1 MRHFRSLVGKELE
14 GYFGSPMA
22 LIFLGIFLVVTLYA
36 FFWIEAFFASRLA
49 EIRGLFHW
57 MPILLIFLISA
68 LTMRQWSEEQRSG
81 TLETLLTL
89 PVAIPTLVLAKF
101 VAVLL
106 MVALAI
112 ALTLPLPITVSTL
125 GNLDWGPVLAGYLA
139 TLLLSATYIS
149 IGLFASSRTDN
160 QIVALMLTVIL
171 GGLLYFAGTSVAT
184 EFVSSDL
191 AALLKAVGTDS
202 RFQSIQRGVL
212 DLRDLIYY
220 LSLTGIFLAL
230 NVLSIKAI
238 RWSRGHDRIRQREFV
253 FSTLIILNLVA
264 TNAWLHPLRT
274 LRVDVTQQR
283 EYSLSPTTKELLA
296 NLTEPVTIQGYFSEN
311 THPLLAP
318 VVPGIADML
327 AEYDIAGGQL
337 VNTKILDPTTD
348 PEIELDAT
356 QTYGIQPIPFQ
367 VAERYETAVRSSY
380 FHLLIRHADQHVV
393 LSVDELVDVVNA
405 RDGSTQI
412 QLDTLEYDL
421 TRAIKQVVY
430 GFQSVEAVL
439 DALNEPAKLFFLV
452 TEATLPE
459 QAVADMQVVVDT
471 GTELVE
477 SAEGQFLFEVIN
489 PDTGQSR
496 FTRDILISSY
506 GLQPYPPSINNAQ
519 DYYFHLILEFENEL
533 HLIFPQ
539 GEISRTS
546 VREAIDS
553 TVQRSTPGF
562 LRTIGVWLPQIE
574 PTQNFMGQVQ
584 EPLTSWNRAVGIL
597 TSEFQVEF
605 VDLESGQIG
614 DHIDALV
621 VVAPQRLTDN
631 SLFAVDQYLMR
642 GGSVI
647 VAATHF
653 MIAPDMLT
661 GALSLQPTFG
671 TLSPVLDHY
680 GVTLEPSL
688 VMDLQ
693 NTAFPVSVPR
703 QVGNLTVDEYQAV
716 DYPFFIHI
724 LEDAMAK
731 GNPVLTNLA
740 AVTLSYASPVVLNEE
755 MNADRQTEILLS
767 SSPDA
772 WALTEIDIQEDF
784 ETYPEFGF
792 AIPPEDE
799 RKVFPLAVSIQGQFE
814 SYFKGRPSPFL
825 QEGEEAPAEG
835 DLDEPSLNVI
845 EQSPDDTRLVVVGS
859 AEFLDDFI
867 LSLMGVLAPEQVQ
880 SNALL
885 LQNLVDWTLEDAE
898 LLAIRARG
906 DTIRILKPLT
916 QQEQITIE
924 VLNYVLALLALVAVT
939 GIWRWRST
947 HQKPLVVEDAERIS
961 L

>member
-49 EIRGLFHW
+49 EIRGLFRW

-89 PVAIPTLVLAKF
+89 PVGIPTLVVAKF
-101 VAVLL
+101 VAVFL

-160 QIVALMLTVIL
+160 QIVALMLTIIL
-171 GGLLYFAGTSVAT
+171 GGLLYFAGTSAAT

-191 AALLKAVGTDS
+191 AVLLKAIGTDS

-212 DLRDLIYY
+212 DLRDLTYY
-220 LSLTGIFLAL
+220 LSLTGIFLTL
-230 NVLSIKAI
+230 NVLSIQAI
-238 RWSRGHDRIRQREFV
+238 RWSRGHDRIRQREYV

-264 TNAWLHPLRT
+264 ANAWLYPLRT
-274 LRVDVTQQR
+274 LRVDVTQQQ

-296 NLTEPVTIQGYFSEN
+296 NLTEPVTIQGYFSES

-318 VVPGIADML
+318 VVPGIVDML
-327 AEYDIAGGQL
+327 AEYDIAGGAL
-337 VNTKILDPTTD
+337 VETRILDPTTD

-380 FHLLIRHADQHVV
+380 FHLLVRHADQHVV
-393 LSVDELVDVVNA
+393 LSVDELVDIVNA

-421 TRAIKQVVY
+421 TRAIKQVVF

-439 DALNEPAKLFFLV
+439 DALDEPVILYFLV
-452 TEATLPE
+452 TEETLPA
-459 QAVADMQVVVDT
+459 QAVTDMQIVVDA
-471 GTELVE
+471 GTELVDSSNE
-477 SAEGQFLFEVIN
+477 QFLFEVVN
-489 PDTGQSR
+489 PDVGDSP
-496 FTRDILISSY
+496 FTREILINSY

-519 DYYFHLILEFENEL
+519 DYYFHLILEFGGEL

-553 TVQRSTPGF
+553 TIQRSTPGF
-562 LRTIGVWLPQIE
+562 LRTIGVWIPEIE
-574 PTQNFMGQVQ
+574 PTQNFLGQVQ
-584 EPLTSWNRAVGIL
+584 EPLTSWNRAL
-597 TSEFQVEF
+597 DTLSAEFQMEF
-605 VDLESGQIG
+605 ADLEAGQIPE
-614 DHIDALV
+614 HIDALV
-621 VVAPQRLTDN
+621 VIAPQMLTDLG
-631 SLFAVDQYLMR
+631 LFAVDQFLMR
-642 GGSVI
+642 GGAVI

-661 GALSLQPTFG
+661 GALSLQPTYA
-671 TLSPVLDHY
+671 TMNPMLEHY
-680 GVTLEPSL
+680 GVTLDPTL
-688 VMDLQ
+688 IMDLQ
-693 NTAFPVSVPR
+693 NTPFPVSVPR
-703 QVGNLTVDEYQAV
+703 QVGNLTVDEYQAL
-716 DYPFFIHI
+716 DYPFFIHV

-740 AVTLSYASPVVLNEE
+740 AVTLNFASPVLLDEE
-755 MNADRQTEILLS
+755 KNAERQTEVLLTT
-767 SSPDA
+767 SPDA
-772 WALTEIDIQEDF
+772 WTLTEMNIQEDF
-784 ETYPEFGF
+784 ETYPDFGF
-792 AIPPEDE
+792 AIPPVEE
-799 RKVFPLAVSIQGQFE
+799 RGVFPLAVSVQGQFD
-814 SYFKGRPSPFL
+814 SFFADRPSPFL
-825 QEGEEAPAEG
+825 DEGEDAPAEG
-835 DLDEPSLNVI
+835 EAAQPDLNVVAR
-845 EQSPDDTRLVVVGS
+845 SPDDTRLVVLGS

-867 LSLMGVLAPEQVQ
+867 LNLMGVLAPDQVQ
-880 SNALL
+880 ANALL

-906 DTIRILKPLT
+906 DTVRILRPLDS
-916 QQEQITIE
+916 QEQITLE
-924 VLNYVLALLALVAVT
+924 VLNYVLALLALAVVAGV
-939 GIWRWRST
+939 WRWRST
-947 HQKPLVVEDAERIS
+947 HQKPLTEVIPD
-961 L
+961 

>member
-49 EIRGLFHW
+49 EIRGLFQW

-89 PVAIPTLVLAKF
+89 PVGIPTLVAGKF
-101 VAVLL
+101 VAVFI
-106 MVALAI
+106 MVGLAI
-112 ALTLPLPITVSTL
+112 TLTLPLPITVSTL
-125 GNLDWGPVLAGYLA
+125 GNLDWGPVIAGYLA

-171 GGLLYFAGTSVAT
+171 GGLLYFAGTSTAT
-184 EFVSSDL
+184 EFVSSEW
-191 AALLKAVGTDS
+191 AALLKAIGTDS
-202 RFQSIQRGVL
+202 RFQSIQRGVI
-212 DLRDLIYY
+212 DIRDLVYY
-220 LSLTGIFLAL
+220 VSMTGIFLTL
-230 NVLSIKAI
+230 NVLSIQSM
-238 RWSRGHDRIRQREFV
+238 RWSRGHSHIRQREYI
-253 FSTLIILNLVA
+253 FSGLIILNLVA
-264 TNAWLHPLRT
+264 GNAWLYPLRT
-274 LRVDVTQQR
+274 LRLDVTQQR
-283 EYSLSPTTKELLA
+283 EYSLSPTTVDLLT

-337 VNTKILDPTTD
+337 VETRILDPTTD

-367 VAERYETAVRSSY
+367 VSERYETAVRSSY

-439 DALNEPAKLFFLV
+439 EALNEPVKLSYVV
-452 TEATLPE
+452 TEDTLPE
-459 QAVADMQVVVDT
+459 QAVADMQVVLDT
-471 GTELVE
+471 GTELVDNTD
-477 SAEGQFLFEVIN
+477 GQFLFEVVN
-489 PDTGQSR
+489 PDEGESS
-496 FTRDILISSY
+496 FTREILINSY

-519 DYYFHLILEFENEL
+519 DYYFHLILDFAGEL

-539 GEISRTS
+539 GDITRTS

-553 TVQRSTPGF
+553 TIRRNTPGF
-562 LRTIGVWLPQIE
+562 LRTIGVWVPQLE
-574 PTQNFMGQVQ
+574 PTQNFMGQFQ
-584 EPLTSWNRAVGIL
+584 EPLTSWNQAIDTL
-597 TSEFQVEF
+597 AAEFQLEF
-605 VDLESGQIG
+605 TDLESGQIP

-621 VVAPQRLTDN
+621 LIAPQMLTDN
-631 SLFAVDQYLMR
+631 GLFAVDQFLMR
-642 GGSVI
+642 GGAAV
-647 VAATHF
+647 VAATNF
-653 MIAPDMLT
+653 MIAPDMLS
-661 GALSLQPTFG
+661 GALSLQPTHSN
-671 TLSPVLDHY
+671 LNPMLEHY
-680 GVTLEPSL
+680 GITLEQSL

-693 NTAFPVSVPR
+693 NTPFPVSVPR

-724 LEDAMAK
+724 LKDAMSK
-731 GNPVLTNLA
+731 TNPVLTNLA
-740 AVTLSYASPVVLNEE
+740 AVTLNFASPVLLDEVKNS
-755 MNADRQTEILLS
+755 DRQTEILLS
-767 SSPDA
+767 TSPNA
-772 WALTEIDIQEDF
+772 WTLSEINIEEDF
-784 ETYPEFGF
+784 ETYPDYGF
-792 AIPPEDE
+792 AVPPEEE
-799 RKVFPLAVSIQGQFE
+799 RGVFPLAVSVQGQIDSF
-814 SYFKGRPSPFL
+814 FAGKPSPFL
-825 QEGEEAPAEG
+825 KEGEDPPAENE
-835 DLDEPSLNVI
+835 LTQPALNVI
-845 EQSPDDTRLVVVGS
+845 EKSPVDTRLVVLGS

-867 LSLMGVLAPEQVQ
+867 LSLMGVLAPDQVQ
-880 SNALL
+880 SNAWL
-885 LQNLVDWTLEDAE
+885 LQNLVDWSLEDAE

-916 QQEQITIE
+916 KQEQISVE
-924 VLNYVLALLALVAVT
+924 VLNYVLALLALVIVAGV
-939 GIWRWRST
+939 WRWSST
-947 HQKPLVVEDAERIS
+947 HQKPLMEQLPKAS
-961 L
+961 T

>member
-49 EIRGLFHW
+49 EIRGLFRW

-89 PVAIPTLVLAKF
+89 PVSIPTLVAAKF
-101 VAVLL
+101 VAVFL
-106 MVALAI
+106 MVTLAI

-191 AALLKAVGTDS
+191 AALLKAIGTDS

-212 DLRDLIYY
+212 DLRDLTYY
-220 LSLTGIFLAL
+220 LSLTGIFLTL
-230 NVLSIKAI
+230 NVLSIQAI
-238 RWSRGHDRIRQREFV
+238 RWSRGHDRIRQREYV
-253 FSTLIILNLVA
+253 FSALIILNLVA
-264 TNAWLHPLRT
+264 ANAWLYPLRT

-327 AEYDIAGGQL
+327 AEYDIAGGAL
-337 VNTKILDPTTD
+337 VETRILDPTTD

-380 FHLLIRHADQHVV
+380 FHLLVRHADQHVV

-405 RDGSTQI
+405 RDGSTQV

-421 TRAIKQVVY
+421 TRAIKQVVF
-430 GFQSVEAVL
+430 GFQSVESVL
-439 DALNEPAKLFFLV
+439 DALDEPVKLYFLV
-452 TEATLPE
+452 TEGTLPA
-459 QAVADMQVVVDT
+459 QAVTDMQIVIDA
-471 GTELVE
+471 GTELIE
-477 SAEGQFLFEVIN
+477 SSDGQFLFEVVN
-489 PDTGQSR
+489 PDVGDSP
-496 FTRDILISSY
+496 FTRETLVNAY

-519 DYYFHLILEFENEL
+519 DYYFHLILEFEGEL

-553 TVQRSTPGF
+553 TIQRSTPGF
-562 LRTIGVWLPQIE
+562 LRTIGVWVPEIA
-574 PTQNFMGQVQ
+574 PTQNFLGQVQ
-584 EPLTSWNRAVGIL
+584 EPLTSWNRAL
-597 TSEFQVEF
+597 DTLSAEFQVEF
-605 VDLESGQIG
+605 MDLESGQIPE
-614 DHIDALV
+614 HIDALV
-621 VVAPQRLTDN
+621 VIAPQMLTDLG
-631 SLFAVDQYLMR
+631 LFAVDQFLMR

-661 GALSLQPTFG
+661 GALSLQPTYD
-671 TLSPVLDHY
+671 TMNPMLAHY
-680 GVTLEPSL
+680 GATLDPTL

-693 NTAFPVSVPR
+693 NTPFPVSVPR

-716 DYPFFIHI
+716 DYPFFIHV
-724 LEDAMAK
+724 LEDAMAQ

-740 AVTLSYASPVVLNEE
+740 AVTLNFASPVLLDEE
-755 MNADRQTEILLS
+755 KNAERQTEVLLTT
-767 SSPDA
+767 SPDA
-772 WALTEIDIQEDF
+772 WTLAEMSIQEDF
-784 ETYPEFGF
+784 ETYPDFGF
-792 AIPPEDE
+792 AIPPVEE
-799 RKVFPLAVSIQGQFE
+799 RDVFPLAVSIQGQFD
-814 SYFKGRPSPFL
+814 SFFTGRPSPF
-825 QEGEEAPAEG
+825 QDEGEDAPTEG
-835 DLDEPSLNVI
+835 AAAQPDLNVI
-845 EQSPDDTRLVVVGS
+845 ERSPDDTRLVVLGS

-867 LSLMGVLAPEQVQ
+867 LNLMGVLAPDQVQ
-880 SNALL
+880 ANALL

-906 DTIRILKPLT
+906 DTVRILKPLDP
-916 QQEQITIE
+916 QEQVALE
-924 VLNYVLALLALVAVT
+924 VLNYVLALLALAVVAGV
-939 GIWRWRST
+939 WRWRST
-947 HQKPLVVEDAERIS
+947 HQKPLTEVIPD
-961 L
+961 

>member
-36 FFWIEAFFASRLA
+36 FFWIETFFASRLA
-49 EIRGLFHW
+49 EIRGLFRW

-89 PVAIPTLVLAKF
+89 PVGIPTLVAAKF
-101 VAVLL
+101 VAVFL

-139 TLLLSATYIS
+139 TLLLSATYIA

-191 AALLKAVGTDS
+191 ATLLKAIGTDS

-212 DLRDLIYY
+212 DLRDLVYY

-230 NVLSIKAI
+230 NVLSIQAI
-238 RWSRGHDRIRQREFV
+238 RWSQGHDRIRQREYV
-253 FSTLIILNLVA
+253 FSALIILNLVA
-264 TNAWLHPLRT
+264 ANVWLYPLRT
-274 LRVDVTQQR
+274 LRLDVTQQQ

-296 NLTEPVTIQGYFSEN
+296 NLTEPVTIQGYFSES

-327 AEYDIAGGQL
+327 AEYDIAGGPL
-337 VNTKILDPTTD
+337 VQTRILDPTTD

-393 LSVDELVDVVNA
+393 LSVDELVDIVNA

-421 TRAIKQVVY
+421 TRAIKQVVF

-439 DALNEPAKLFFLV
+439 DALDMPVKLYFLV

-459 QAVADMQVVVDT
+459 QAVTDMQVVIDT
-471 GTELVE
+471 GTELMDN
-477 SAEGQFLFEVIN
+477 ADGQFLFEVVN
-489 PDTGQSR
+489 PDVGDSP
-496 FTRDILISSY
+496 FTREILINSY
-506 GLQPYPPSINNAQ
+506 GLPPYPPSINNAQ
-519 DYYFHLILEFENEL
+519 DYYFHLILEFEDDL

-539 GEISRTS
+539 GDISRTS

-553 TVQRSTPGF
+553 TIQRSTPGF
-562 LRTIGVWLPQIE
+562 LRTIGVWVPEIG
-574 PTQNFMGQVQ
+574 PTQDFLGQMQ
-584 EPLTSWNRAVGIL
+584 EPLTSWNRVIDTLNA
-597 TSEFQVEF
+597 EFQVEF
-605 VDLESGQIG
+605 TDLETGQVP
-614 DHIDALV
+614 DYIDALV
-621 VVAPQRLTDN
+621 VIAPQMLTDFG
-631 SLFAVDQYLMR
+631 LFAVDQFLMR

-661 GALSLQPTFG
+661 GALSLQPTYG
-671 TLSPVLDHY
+671 TLTPMLEHH
-680 GVTLEPSL
+680 GVTLAPTL

-693 NTAFPVSVPR
+693 NTPFPVSVPR
-703 QVGNLTVDEYQAV
+703 QVGNLTVDEYQAL

-724 LEDAMAK
+724 LTEAMAQ

-740 AVTLSYASPVVLNEE
+740 AVTLNFASPVLLDAKK
-755 MNADRQTEILLS
+755 NAERQTEILLTA
-767 SSPDA
+767 SPDA
-772 WALTEIDIQEDF
+772 WTLDEPNIQEDF
-784 ETYPEFGF
+784 ETYPDFGF
-792 AIPPEDE
+792 PVPPVEE
-799 RKVFPLAVSIQGQFE
+799 REAVPLAVSVQGRFD
-814 SYFKGRPSPFL
+814 SFFTGRPSPFL
-825 QEGEEAPAEG
+825 NEEGEATEEEAAQP
-835 DLDEPSLNVI
+835 DLNVI
-845 EQSPDDTRLVVVGS
+845 EKSPDDTRLVVLGS

-867 LSLMGVLAPEQVQ
+867 LNLMGVLAPDQVQ
-880 SNALL
+880 ANVLL
-885 LQNLVDWTLEDAE
+885 LQNLIDWTLEDAD

-906 DTIRILKPLT
+906 DTVRILRPLDP
-916 QQEQITIE
+916 QEQITIE
-924 VLNYVLALLALVAVT
+924 VLNYVLALLALVVVT

-947 HQKPLVVEDAERIS
+947 HQRPLTEAVRE
-961 L
+961 

>member
-89 PVAIPTLVLAKF
+89 PVGIPTLVAAKF
-101 VAVLL
+101 GAVFL

-171 GGLLYFAGTSVAT
+171 GGLLYFAGTGVAT
-184 EFVSSDL
+184 EFVSADL
-191 AALLKAVGTDS
+191 AVLLKAIGTDS

-220 LSLTGIFLAL
+220 LSLTGIFLTL
-230 NVLSIKAI
+230 NVLSIQAL
-238 RWSRGHDRIRQREFV
+238 RWSCGHDRVRQREYV
-253 FSTLIILNLVA
+253 FAALIVLNLVA
-264 TNAWLHPLRT
+264 ANVWLYPLRT
-274 LRVDVTQQR
+274 LRIDVTQQQ
-283 EYSLSPTTKELLA
+283 EYSLSPTTKALLA

-327 AEYDIAGGQL
+327 AEYDIAGGPL
-337 VNTKILDPTTD
+337 VQTRILDPTTD

-380 FHLLIRHADQHVV
+380 FHLLVRHADQHVI
-393 LSVDELVDVVNA
+393 LSVDELVDVVSA
-405 RDGSTQI
+405 RDGSTQV

-421 TRAIKQVVY
+421 TRAIKQVVF

-439 DALNEPAKLFFLV
+439 EALDEPVKLHFLV

-459 QAVADMQVVVDT
+459 QAVTDMQVVVDT
-471 GTELVE
+471 GTELVD
-477 SAEGQFLFEVIN
+477 SSDGQFLFEVIN
-489 PDTGQSR
+489 PDVGDSP
-496 FTRDILISSY
+496 FTREILINSY
-506 GLQPYPPSINNAQ
+506 GLQPYPPSINNAA
-519 DYYFHLILEFENEL
+519 DYYFHLILEFADEL

-553 TVQRSTPGF
+553 TIQRSTPGF
-562 LRTIGVWLPQIE
+562 LRTIGVWIPQIE
-574 PTQNFMGQVQ
+574 PTQNFLGQVQ
-584 EPLTSWNRAVGIL
+584 EPLTSWNRALDTL
-597 TSEFQVEF
+597 TAEFQVEF
-605 VDLESGQIG
+605 VDLEAGQIP

-621 VVAPQRLTDN
+621 VIAPQMLTDF
-631 SLFAVDQYLMR
+631 SLFAVDQFLMR

-653 MIAPDMLT
+653 MIAPDMMT
-661 GALSLQPTFG
+661 GALSLRPTQA
-671 TLSPVLDHY
+671 TMNPMLEHY
-680 GVTLEPSL
+680 GITLEPTL

-693 NTAFPVSVPR
+693 NTPFPVSVPR

-716 DYPFFIHI
+716 DYPFFVHI

-740 AVTLSYASPVVLNEE
+740 AVTLNYTSPVLLDEE
-755 MNADRQTEILLS
+755 KNAARQTEVLLTT
-767 SSPDA
+767 SPDA
-772 WALTEIDIQEDF
+772 WALPELDIQEDF
-784 ETYPEFGF
+784 ETYPDFGF
-792 AIPPEDE
+792 AVPPVADRE
-799 RKVFPLAVSIQGQFE
+799 VLPLAVSVQGRFG
-814 SYFKGRPSPFL
+814 SFFTGRPSPFL
-825 QEGEEAPAEG
+825 NEEETPPTAEA
-835 DLDEPSLNVI
+835 LDQPDLNVI
-845 EQSPDDTRLVVVGS
+845 ENSPDDTRLVVLGS

-867 LSLMGVLAPEQVQ
+867 LNLMGVLAPDQVQ
-880 SNALL
+880 ANTLL

-906 DTIRILKPLT
+906 DTVRILKPLD
-916 QQEQITIE
+916 QQEQIAIE
-924 VLNYVLALLALVAVT
+924 VLNYVLALLALAVVA

-947 HQKPLVVEDAERIS
+947 HQKPLTAMTTD
-961 L
+961 

>member
-49 EIRGLFHW
+49 EIRGLFRW

-89 PVAIPTLVLAKF
+89 PVGIPTLVAAKF
-101 VAVLL
+101 VAVFL

-184 EFVSSDL
+184 EFVSSDW
-191 AALLKAVGTDS
+191 AALLKAIGTDS

-220 LSLTGIFLAL
+220 LSLTGIFFTL
-230 NVLSIKAI
+230 NVLSIQAI
-238 RWSRGHDRIRQREFV
+238 RWSRGHDRVRQREYV
-253 FSTLIILNLVA
+253 FSALIVLNLVA
-264 TNAWLHPLRT
+264 ANAWLYPLRT
-274 LRVDVTQQR
+274 LRVDVTQQQ
-283 EYSLSPTTKELLA
+283 EYSLSPTTQELLA

-327 AEYDIAGGQL
+327 AEYDIAGGPL
-337 VNTKILDPTTD
+337 VQTRILDPTTD

-393 LSVDELVDVVNA
+393 LSVNELVDVVNA
-405 RDGSTQI
+405 RDGSTQV

-421 TRAIKQVVY
+421 TRAIKQVVF

-439 DALNEPAKLFFLV
+439 DALNEPVKLYFLV
-452 TEATLPE
+452 TEPTLPE
-459 QAVADMQVVVDT
+459 QAVVDMQVVVDA
-471 GTELVE
+471 GAELVD
-477 SAEGQFLFEVIN
+477 SADGQFLFEVID
-489 PDTGQSR
+489 PDVGDSP
-496 FTRDILISSY
+496 FTREILVNTY
-506 GLQPYPPSINNAQ
+506 GLQPYPPSLNNAQ
-519 DYYFHLILEFENEL
+519 DYYFHLILELEGEL

-546 VREAIDS
+546 VRAAIDS
-553 TVQRSTPGF
+553 TIQRSSPGF
-562 LRTIGVWLPQIE
+562 LRTIGIWVPEIE
-574 PTQNFMGQVQ
+574 PTQNFLGQVQ
-584 EPLTSWNRAVGIL
+584 EPLTSWNRAIDTL
-597 TSEFQVEF
+597 SAEFQVEF
-605 VDLESGQIG
+605 TDLEAGQIPE
-614 DHIDALV
+614 HIDALV
-621 VVAPQRLTDN
+621 VIAPQRLTDVG
-631 SLFAVDQYLMR
+631 LFAVDQFLMR
-642 GGSVI
+642 GGAVV

-661 GALSLQPTFG
+661 GSLSLQPTYA
-671 TLSPVLDHY
+671 TLNPMLEHY
-680 GVTLEPSL
+680 GVTLDQTL

-693 NTAFPVSVPR
+693 NTPFPVSVPR

-731 GNPVLTNLA
+731 DNPVLTNLA
-740 AVTLSYASPVVLNEE
+740 AVTLNFASPVLLDAEK
-755 MNADRQTEILLS
+755 NAERQTEILLTT
-767 SSPDA
+767 SPDA
-772 WALTEIDIQEDF
+772 WTLTEIDIQEDF
-784 ETYPEFGF
+784 ETYPDFGF
-792 AIPPEDE
+792 AVPPVEE
-799 RKVFPLAVSIQGQFE
+799 RDVFPLAVSVQGQFD
-814 SYFKGRPSPFL
+814 SFFTGRPSPFR
-825 QEGEEAPAEG
+825 ETEAEEPAADEAVQP
-835 DLDEPSLNVI
+835 DLSVI
-845 EQSPDDTRLVVVGS
+845 ERSPDDTRLVVLGS

-867 LSLMGVLAPEQVQ
+867 LNLMGVLAPDQVQ
-880 SNALL
+880 ANALL

-906 DTIRILKPLT
+906 DTVRILQPLD

-924 VLNYVLALLALVAVT
+924 ILNYVLALLALAVVAGV
-939 GIWRWRST
+939 WRWRST
-947 HQKPLVVEDAERIS
+947 HQKPLTEAALD
-961 L
+961 